1 MICENASGPSTHIRR
16 STQCMG
22 ERRTQPGR
30 LWDLWAPLQ
39 HLRTEWRDSD
49 GARDSMALK
58 LRKSEYFGTWRGM
71 ECMVVA
77 SSLPPQVF
85 PPYSLRES
93 QYQYTPRSGIR
104 KSFLY
109 SVLSGLAARAIL
121 FPVKLLRKLLLRLC
135 QY

>member
-30 LWDLWAPLQ
+30 LWDLWALLQ

-77 SSLPPQVF
+77 SSLPPRSSHLTAFERVNTN
-85 PPYSLRES
+85 
-93 QYQYTPRSGIR
+93 TPREAVSER
-104 KSFLY
+104 VSSSYTAFFRASQSEQSF
-109 SVLSGLAARAIL
+109 S
-121 FPVKLLRKLLLRLC
+121 P
-135 QY
+135 

>member
-77 SSLPPQVF
+77 SSLPPRSSHLTAFERVNTPREAVSERVSYAALFRASQPEQSF
-85 PPYSLRES
+85 PP
-93 QYQYTPRSGIR
+93 
-104 KSFLY
+104 
-109 SVLSGLAARAIL
+109 
-121 FPVKLLRKLLLRLC
+121 
-135 QY
+135 